1 MIRTMLLAAAVLLL
15 GFQHYVQPITEQV
28 QMIIFLSGII
38 LLGVPHGAAD
48 LLVAN
53 QNADHSKLPFSK
65 VRFFVNYLGRL
76 VLFAVFIWLFPLAG
90 NLLFIVFAAYHF
102 GETDLHEFKTNS
114 IAGKIFVISYG
125 LLILGVILLQHFEE
139 LRPMFQLFD
148 AGLRHASFINWLDQN
163 RYVVLSFCALFF
175 FIATFYYFSCVDIGQ
190 YHSGKFLLQL
200 AVLLLV
206 LYYLPMTLGFSFYFI
221 AWHSILSL
229 RNIVQYLRKN
239 NLYSFAVIAKQIGLY
254 SFLALAG
261 ISIFGLSGF
270 MFANNNAM
278 MVYVFLGLA
287 VLTAPHMQIMHDMYK
302 SIRANHTN
310 NNALPVPK

>member
-1 MIRTMLLAAAVLLL
+1 MIRRILLAAGVLLL
-15 GFQHYVQPITEQV
+15 VFQHYVHPITAQV

-48 LLVAN
+48 LLVAS
-53 QNADHSKLPFSK
+53 QNAGQSKLPFSK
-65 VRFFVNYLGRL
+65 TAFFINYLGRL

-102 GETDLHEFKTNS
+102 GETDLYEFKTNM

-148 AGLRHASFINWLDQN
+148 AGLRHASFIDWLDEN

-175 FIATFYYFSCVDIGQ
+175 FISTFYYFSSVGLGQ

-200 AVLLLV
+200 ALLLLV

-221 AWHSILSL
+221 VWHSVLSL
-229 RNIVQYLRKN
+229 RNIVQYLRSN
-239 NLYSFAVIAKQIGLY
+239 NLYSFAVIARQIGLY
-254 SFLALAG
+254 SFLAMAG
-261 ISIFGLSGF
+261 ITIFGLTGF
-270 MFANNNAM
+270 MFVNNDAM

-302 SIRANHTN
+302 SIRANHTIN
-310 NNALPVPK
+310 TALSVPK